1 MTYKQRNLKFQFGL
15 SSGQFNDEGA
25 NILTLENV
33 KAEVQVAAFGG
44 LSANTLDA
52 KIYGMSLKNMGLIG
66 YKGVQYG
73 VVTQNSVKV
82 WAEDVALFSG
92 TIGWAYVDANQMP
105 DAPLIIQASTT
116 GYAQSEPVVDFSQK
130 GIVKI
135 ADIITAMANYIKLTV
150 VIHADVN
157 GVEKDPH
164 YTGNTIDQ
172 IRTCARNN
180 GLLIDIRLGAIF
192 VWPEGKPVD
201 NNVPYVSK
209 ETGLLGYP
217 RFDGWGLEF
226 TTMFS
231 PLLIQGRDVQ
241 VQTDLPN
248 ASGVYNINSA
258 VHHLSSWI
266 EGGPWMTMCSG
277 TFYNAGR

>member
-116 GYAQSEPVVDFSQK
+116 GYAQSEPVVDFSQQ

-226 TTMFS
+226 TAMFS

>member
-116 GYAQSEPVVDFSQK
+116 GYAQSEPVVDFSQQ

>member
-1 MTYKQRNLKFQFGL
+1 MTYKHRNLKFQFGL

-25 NILTLENV
+25 SILTLENV

-116 GYAQSEPVVDFSQK
+116 GYAQSEPVVDFSQQ

-172 IRTCARNN
+172 IRTCATNN

-192 VWPEGKPVD
+192 VWPEGKSVD

>member
-1 MTYKQRNLKFQFGL
+1 MTYKHRNLKFQFGL

-73 VVTQNSVKV
+73 VVTQNSIKV

-116 GYAQSEPVVDFSQK
+116 GYAQSEPVVDFSQQ

-157 GVEKDPH
+157 GMEKDPH

>member
-15 SSGQFNDEGA
+15 ASGQFNDEGA